1 MTATGHASVG
11 HDDVRANAAPVL
23 ATPGS
28 SPDSTGDLNTDPRP
42 TSIRWHGPPRR
53 PVGPR
58 PAATPALPRGQQPAH
73 GSGMPAAARE
83 AGWHGL
89 TAGFPATPASAR
101 SPGRSATAVSTRA
114 GRCCHVGAA
123 GIPVTPALAAP
134 QPVRPSPGRQP
145 FRQYSRPRGIS
156 KQDVP
161 HSAEC
166 RRSADRVGTE
176 SERQPGCDGGTQ
188 CYQRCRAWPGGTQV
202 RS

>member
-53 PVGPR
+53 PVGPG
-58 PAATPALPRGQQPAH
+58 PQQPR
-73 GSGMPAAARE
+73 PCRAASSR
-83 AGWHGL
+83 
-89 TAGFPATPASAR
+89 
-101 SPGRSATAVSTRA
+101 GRSATAVSTRA